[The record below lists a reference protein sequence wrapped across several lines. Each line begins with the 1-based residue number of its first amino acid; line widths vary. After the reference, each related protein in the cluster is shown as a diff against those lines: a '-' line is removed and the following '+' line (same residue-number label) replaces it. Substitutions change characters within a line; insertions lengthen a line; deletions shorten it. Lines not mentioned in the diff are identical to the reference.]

1 MKPRGSPRNRLQRAR
16 AITKKFL
23 NQPMLK
29 AQVNMP
35 PTISSA
41 KNKHDAHHGAAA
53 SLRPCDAPTT
63 QETSV

>member
-1 MKPRGSPRNRLQRAR
+1 MKPRGSPRNRLQRVR

-35 PTISSA
+35 PTISSE
-41 KNKHDAHHGAAA
+41 KNRRDARHGAAA
-53 SLRPCDAPTT
+53 SLRPCDAPAT
-63 QETSV
+63 QETSA